1 MSKILIAYYSRS
13 GENYVNGHIKS
24 LKIGNTE
31 VVAKMIKEVT
41 GGDLFKIDTTY
52 EYPASYN
59 AAIDV
64 AKTELHEKARPE
76 LNAEI
81 SNFDEYDTIILG
93 YPNWWGTMP
102 MVVYSFLEKYD
113 LSGKTILPYCT
124 HEGSGLSSTERDIAK
139 TCPKSTVKKGLAIH
153 GGSSASAGGAV
164 KKWLDANL

>member
-13 GENYVNGHIKS
+13 GENYVNGDIKS

-52 EYPASYN
+52 EYPTSYN

-64 AKTELHEKARPE
+64 AKTELHQKARPE

-93 YPNWWGTMP
+93 YPNWWGIMP

-124 HEGSGLSSTERDIAK
+124 HEGSGLSNTERDIEK
-139 TCPKSTVKKGLAIH
+139 TCPKATVKKGLAIH

-164 KKWLDANL
+164 KKWLDTNI